1 MSEDKQQPQQT
12 LPILPGIN
20 LEKVKNTL
28 KSSHDKALSVTSEVT
43 EIAEGDEEQYEY
55 VETLCVRLKKTFDD
69 ISYPAY
75 RGVAEPV
82 EGFLEELRDL
92 IAPFDYKSK
101 KDNEYN
107 RLRGLLTAYKQREL
121 NKKKAIEEA
130 AARKRERDNHLVD
143 LKTGILKAL
152 NNMVAE
158 KIRKAESGSAD
169 YFAATTL
176 DNFDKRADGYM
187 KWTPKLSVEDWEA
200 CFNIPKDTF
209 LVVEERDIW
218 LKQLTDQEP
227 FEKYNELVLNGATPI
242 VNAWRAKIPDLKQ
255 ELVELSKVA
264 ADKEA
269 SEKLI
274 LEQKRKAQ
282 QEAARREAEINAN
295 AKQAQLDLD
304 TQASM
309 DKMENSFKE
318 QATIQQTP
326 DAGPVKLALKFND
339 PTKALKAFT
348 TILYHVFAHPEFKGI
363 VKTDAKG
370 VQKVD
375 EEGNPVYID
384 QVQFFVN
391 FFLAKC
397 DADVEGTT
405 VYEKSKVIIRK

>member
-1 MSEDKQQPQQT
+1 MEQQPQQT

-20 LEKVKNTL
+20 LEKVKTQL
-28 KSSHDKALSVTSEVT
+28 KSSHDKALTVTSQVT
-43 EIAEGDEEQYEY
+43 DIADGDEEQYEY
-55 VETLCVRLKKTFDD
+55 VESLCVRLKKTFDD

-82 EGFLEELRDL
+82 EGFLEELRNL

-107 RLRGLLTAYKQREL
+107 RLRGLLSAYKQREL
-121 NKKKAIEEA
+121 NKKKAVEEA
-130 AARKRERDNHLVD
+130 AAKKRERDNQLVD
-143 LKTGILKAL
+143 LKTSILKAL
-152 NNMVAE
+152 NNMVTE
-158 KIRKAESGSAD
+158 KIRKAETGSQA
-169 YFAATTL
+169 YFDACTL
-176 DNFDKRADGYM
+176 ENFDERAEQFKMM
-187 KWTPKLSVEDWEA
+187 KPKLKPEDWEA
-200 CFNIPKDTF
+200 CFIAPKNAD
-209 LVVEERDIW
+209 EET
-218 LKQLTDQEP
+218 QLFVKKLIEEEP
-227 FEKYNELVLNGATPI
+227 FDKYNNLVMAGATPI
-242 VNAWRAKIPDLKQ
+242 INAWRAKIPDLKQ
-255 ELVELSKVA
+255 ELIELSKVA

-269 SEKLI
+269 SEKLV

-304 TQASM
+304 TQAGL
-309 DKMENSFKE
+309 DKMNNSFVE
-318 QATIQQTP
+318 QATIQAP
-326 DAGPVKLALKFND
+326 GMDVGPVKLALKFND

-348 TILYHVFAHPEFKGI
+348 TILYHCFAHPEFKGI
-363 VKTDAKG
+363 IKTDAKG

-375 EEGNPVYID
+375 EDGNPVYID

-391 FFLAKC
+391 FFLSKC